1 MLMRRFVN
9 GAVVALAAIAA
20 LAAQQAPPT
29 PPDQPAV
36 TFKVAIN
43 YVEVDASV
51 FDRDGQFVPNLKKE
65 DFEVLEDG
73 VRQDITAFTQVNIPI
88 ERPEPPPLQ
97 AKTVIEPDVVNNVRP
112 FEGRVYVIILD
123 DKHTLALRSQQVKRA
138 AAQFISQYMLN
149 CDPPPLS

>member
-1 MLMRRFVN
+1 MFMRRFAS
-9 GAVVALAAIAA
+9 GAVVAVAAIAA

-73 VRQDITAFTQVNIPI
+73 VRQEVTAFTQVNIPI

-97 AKTVIEPDVVNNVRP
+97 AKTVIEEIGRASCRERVLCVV
-112 FEGRVYVIILD
+112 
-123 DKHTLALRSQQVKRA
+123 
-138 AAQFISQYMLN
+138 
-149 CDPPPLS
+149 